1 MRRND
6 FTLLVFQLNDVV
18 ARNGIICHG
27 LRNRYRNTVI
37 RAACRHNS
45 IGSKHRTGR
54 GLTAVFTIA
63 EYAFFR
69 FVYINNPR
77 LADSFFRNQIH
88 FVHEHF
94 PFGDFQKQALRK
106 AEYRGIQII
115 TTADADVPDGANR
128 SAQRGEPFLIYGNKK
143 AILLVVT
150 NPVDVLTYVTLAR
163 SGYPASRVIG
173 SGTVLDTARLKQ
185 LIGQSFEVD
194 SRNVHS
200 FIIGE
205 HGDSELPVFSSANI
219 SGVDIEKYCDISGKK
234 MGVLDS
240 VYDDVKNS
248 AYRIIEAKGA
258 TYYAIAESVLRI
270 CRALV
275 RDENTIMPVSVLANG
290 EYGIKDVCIGLPSI
304 IGYGGVKRVLE
315 IPLDRAERALL
326 KKSAD
331 ALKDVIERLDE
342 SEIMI

>member
-1 MRRND
+1 MNIRKCAIIGCGNVGATTAYALMKSGLFSEIVLID
-6 FTLLVFQLNDVV
+6 SNKKKAEGEAMDLN
-18 ARNGIICHG
+18 HG
-27 LRNRYRNTVI
+27 LPF
-37 RAACRHNS
+37 NS
-45 IGSKHRTGR
+45 PALIYAG
-54 GLTAVFTIA
+54 
-63 EYAFFR
+63 EYSDI
-69 FVYINNPR
+69 Y
-77 LADSFFRNQIH
+77 DSYLI
-88 FVHEHF
+88 
-94 PFGDFQKQALRK
+94 
-106 AEYRGIQII
+106 II
-115 TTADADVPDGANR
+115 TAGANQKEGETRLDLVKKNTAIFR
-128 SAQRGEPFLIYGNKK
+128 SIIDNILEYNKK

-185 LIGQSFEVD
+185 LIGQNFEVD

-219 SGVDIEKYCDISGKK
+219 SGVDMEKYCDISGKK
-234 MGVLDS
+234 MATLDS
-240 VYDDVKNS
+240 IYDDVKNS

-275 RDENTIMPVSVLANG
+275 RDENTIMPVSVLAGG

-315 IPLDRAERALL
+315 IPLDRTERALL

-331 ALKDVIERLDE
+331 ALKEVIGRLDE
-342 SEIMI
+342 SEIMA

>member
-1 MRRND
+1 MNIRKCAIIGCGNVGATTAYALMKSGLFSEIVLIDSNRKKAAGEAMD
-6 FTLLVFQLNDVV
+6 LNH
-18 ARNGIICHG
+18 A
-27 LRNRYRNTVI
+27 LPF
-37 RAACRHNS
+37 NS
-45 IGSKHRTGR
+45 PALI
-54 GLTAVFTIA
+54 
-63 EYAFFR
+63 YAGDYPDIF
-69 FVYINNPR
+69 
-77 LADSFFRNQIH
+77 DSYLI
-88 FVHEHF
+88 
-94 PFGDFQKQALRK
+94 
-106 AEYRGIQII
+106 II
-115 TTADADVPDGANR
+115 TAGANQKEGETRLDLVRKNVAIFR
-128 SAQRGEPFLIYGNKK
+128 SIIDNIVEYNKK

-150 NPVDVLTYVTLAR
+150 NPVDILTYVTLSR

-219 SGVDIEKYCDISGKK
+219 SGVNLEEYCEISGKK
-234 MGVLDS
+234 MSSLDS
-240 VYDDVKNS
+240 VCDDVKNS

-258 TYYAIAESVLRI
+258 TYYAIAESILRI
-270 CRALV
+270 CRALI
-275 RDENTIMPVSVLANG
+275 RDENTILPVSVLADG

-315 IPLDRAERALL
+315 IPLDRTERALL

-331 ALKDVIERLDE
+331 ALREVIEKLDE
-342 SEIMI
+342 AKIMI

>member
-1 MRRND
+1 MNIRKCAIIGCGNVGATTAYALMKSGLFSEIVLID
-6 FTLLVFQLNDVV
+6 VNKKKAEGEAMDLN
-18 ARNGIICHG
+18 HG
-27 LRNRYRNTVI
+27 LPFNSPALIYAGDYSDIVDSYLIIITAGANQKDGETRLDLVKRNTAI
-37 RAACRHNS
+37 FRS
-45 IGSKHRTGR
+45 IIDNI
-54 GLTAVFTIA
+54 V
-63 EYAFFR
+63 EY
-69 FVYINNPR
+69 
-77 LADSFFRNQIH
+77 
-88 FVHEHF
+88 
-94 PFGDFQKQALRK
+94 
-106 AEYRGIQII
+106 
-115 TTADADVPDGANR
+115 
-128 SAQRGEPFLIYGNKK
+128 NKK

-150 NPVDVLTYVTLAR
+150 NPVDILTYVTLAR

-219 SGVDIEKYCDISGKK
+219 SGVDIEKYCEIAGKK
-234 MGVLDS
+234 MSVLDS

-258 TYYAIAESVLRI
+258 TYYAIAEAVLRI

-290 EYGIKDVCIGLPSI
+290 EYGIEDVCIGLPAI
-304 IGYGGVKRVLE
+304 VGYGGVKRVLE
-315 IPLDRAERALL
+315 IPLDRTERALL
-326 KKSAD
+326 KRSAD
-331 ALKDVIERLDE
+331 ALKNVIESLDE
-342 SEIMI
+342 SEILA

>member
-1 MRRND
+1 MNIRKCAVIGCGNVGATTAYALMKSGLFSEIVLID
-6 FTLLVFQLNDVV
+6 VNKKKAEGEAMDLN
-18 ARNGIICHG
+18 HG
-27 LRNRYRNTVI
+27 LPF
-37 RAACRHNS
+37 NS
-45 IGSKHRTGR
+45 PSLI
-54 GLTAVFTIA
+54 
-63 EYAFFR
+63 YA
-69 FVYINNPR
+69 
-77 LADSFFRNQIH
+77 
-88 FVHEHF
+88 
-94 PFGDFQKQALRK
+94 GDYSDIVDCYL
-106 AEYRGIQII
+106 III
-115 TTADADVPDGANR
+115 TAGANQKEGETRLDLVKKNTAIFR
-128 SAQRGEPFLIYGNKK
+128 SIIDNIVEYNKK

-163 SGYPASRVIG
+163 SGYPSSRVIG

-219 SGVDIEKYCDISGKK
+219 SGVDIEKYCDISDKK
-234 MGVLDS
+234 MTVLDS

-290 EYGIKDVCIGLPSI
+290 EYGIKDVCIGLPAI
-304 IGYGGVKRVLE
+304 VGYGGVKRVLE
-315 IPLDRAERALL
+315 IPLDRTERALL

-331 ALKDVIERLDE
+331 ALKKVIESLDE
-342 SEIMI
+342 SEIMA

>member
-1 MRRND
+1 MNIRKCAVIGCGHVGATTAYALMKSGLFSEIVLID
-6 FTLLVFQLNDVV
+6 TDKKKAEGEAMDLN
-18 ARNGIICHG
+18 HG
-27 LRNRYRNTVI
+27 LPFNSPALIYAGDYPDLFDSYLIIITAGANQKDGETRLDLVRNN
-37 RAACRHNS
+37 A
-45 IGSKHRTGR
+45 
-54 GLTAVFTIA
+54 AVFRSIIDNII
-63 EYAFFR
+63 EY
-69 FVYINNPR
+69 
-77 LADSFFRNQIH
+77 
-88 FVHEHF
+88 
-94 PFGDFQKQALRK
+94 
-106 AEYRGIQII
+106 
-115 TTADADVPDGANR
+115 
-128 SAQRGEPFLIYGNKK
+128 NKK

-185 LIGQSFEVD
+185 LLGQHFEVD

-219 SGVDIEKYCDISGKK
+219 SGVDIGKYCEMSGKK
-234 MGVLDS
+234 ISVLGS
-240 VYDDVKNS
+240 VCDDVKNS

-258 TYYAIAESVLRI
+258 TYYAIAESILRI

-315 IPLDRAERALL
+315 IPLDRTERALL

-331 ALKDVIERLDE
+331 ALKEVIGKLNQA
-342 SEIMI
+342 EIVK

>member
-1 MRRND
+1 MNIRKCAIIGCGNVGATTAYALMKSGLFSEIVLID
-6 FTLLVFQLNDVV
+6 ANKKKAEGEAMDLN
-18 ARNGIICHG
+18 HG
-27 LRNRYRNTVI
+27 LPF
-37 RAACRHNS
+37 NS
-45 IGSKHRTGR
+45 PALI
-54 GLTAVFTIA
+54 
-63 EYAFFR
+63 YAGG
-69 FVYINNPR
+69 Y
-77 LADSFFRNQIH
+77 ADIYDSYLI
-88 FVHEHF
+88 
-94 PFGDFQKQALRK
+94 
-106 AEYRGIQII
+106 II
-115 TTADADVPDGANR
+115 TAGAAQKPGETRLDLVKKNTAIFR
-128 SAQRGEPFLIYGNKK
+128 SIIDNILEYNKK

-163 SGYPASRVIG
+163 SGFPASRVIG

-185 LIGQSFEVD
+185 LIGQHFEVD

-219 SGVDIEKYCDISGKK
+219 SGVDIEKYCHISGKDIH
-234 MGVLDS
+234 VLDRL
-240 VYDDVKNS
+240 YGDVKNS
-248 AYRIIEAKGA
+248 AYHIIDAKGA

-290 EYGIKDVCIGLPSI
+290 EYGIEDVCIGLPSI

-315 IPLDRAERALL
+315 IPLDRTERALL

-331 ALKDVIERLDE
+331 ALKEVIVRLDE
-342 SEIMI
+342 AEILM

>member
-1 MRRND
+1 MNIRKCAIIGCGNVGATTAYALMKSGLFSEIVLID
-6 FTLLVFQLNDVV
+6 VNKKKAEGEAMDLN
-18 ARNGIICHG
+18 HG
-27 LRNRYRNTVI
+27 LPF
-37 RAACRHNS
+37 NS
-45 IGSKHRTGR
+45 PALI
-54 GLTAVFTIA
+54 
-63 EYAFFR
+63 YAGD
-69 FVYINNPR
+69 YHDIY
-77 LADSFFRNQIH
+77 DSYLI
-88 FVHEHF
+88 
-94 PFGDFQKQALRK
+94 
-106 AEYRGIQII
+106 II
-115 TTADADVPDGANR
+115 TAGANQKEGETRLDLVKKNTAIFR
-128 SAQRGEPFLIYGNKK
+128 SIIDNIVEYNKK

-219 SGVDIEKYCDISGKK
+219 SGVDIEKYCDISDKK
-234 MGVLDS
+234 MTVLDS

-315 IPLDRAERALL
+315 IPLDRTERALL
-326 KKSAD
+326 QKSAD
-331 ALKDVIERLDE
+331 ALREVIEKLDE
-342 SEIMI
+342 AKIMI

>member
-1 MRRND
+1 MNVRKCAIIGCGNVGATTAYALMKSGLFSEIVLID
-6 FTLLVFQLNDVV
+6 SNKKKAEGEAMDLN
-18 ARNGIICHG
+18 HG
-27 LRNRYRNTVI
+27 LPF
-37 RAACRHNS
+37 NS
-45 IGSKHRTGR
+45 PSLI
-54 GLTAVFTIA
+54 
-63 EYAFFR
+63 YAGD
-69 FVYINNPR
+69 YPDIY
-77 LADSFFRNQIH
+77 DSYLI
-88 FVHEHF
+88 
-94 PFGDFQKQALRK
+94 
-106 AEYRGIQII
+106 II
-115 TTADADVPDGANR
+115 TAGANQKEGETRLDLVKKNTAIFR
-128 SAQRGEPFLIYGNKK
+128 SIIDNIVEYNKK

-219 SGVDIEKYCDISGKK
+219 SGVDMEKYCDISGKK
-234 MGVLDS
+234 MTVLDS

-275 RDENTIMPVSVLANG
+275 RDENTIMPVSVLASG
-290 EYGIKDVCIGLPSI
+290 EYGLEDVCIGLPSI

-315 IPLDRAERALL
+315 IPLDRTERALL

-331 ALKDVIERLDE
+331 ALKEVIGRLDE
-342 SEIMI
+342 SEIMA

>member
-1 MRRND
+1 MNIRKCAIIGCGNVGATTAYALMKSGLFSEIVLID
-6 FTLLVFQLNDVV
+6 VNKKKAEGEAMDLN
-18 ARNGIICHG
+18 HG
-27 LRNRYRNTVI
+27 LPF
-37 RAACRHNS
+37 NS
-45 IGSKHRTGR
+45 PALIYAG
-54 GLTAVFTIA
+54 
-63 EYAFFR
+63 EYSDI
-69 FVYINNPR
+69 Y
-77 LADSFFRNQIH
+77 DSYLI
-88 FVHEHF
+88 
-94 PFGDFQKQALRK
+94 
-106 AEYRGIQII
+106 II
-115 TTADADVPDGANR
+115 TAGANQKEGETRLDLVKKNTAIFR
-128 SAQRGEPFLIYGNKK
+128 SIIDNIIEYNKK

-185 LIGQSFEVD
+185 LIGQNFEVD

-234 MGVLDS
+234 MSALDS
-240 VYDDVKNS
+240 IYDDVKNS

-315 IPLDRAERALL
+315 IPLDRTERALL

-331 ALKDVIERLDE
+331 ALKEVIERLDE
-342 SEIMI
+342 SEIMA

>member
-1 MRRND
+1 MNIRKCAIIGCGNVGATTAYALMKSGLFSEIVLIDSNRKKAEGEAMD
-6 FTLLVFQLNDVV
+6 LN
-18 ARNGIICHG
+18 HG
-27 LRNRYRNTVI
+27 LPF
-37 RAACRHNS
+37 NS
-45 IGSKHRTGR
+45 PALI
-54 GLTAVFTIA
+54 
-63 EYAFFR
+63 YA
-69 FVYINNPR
+69 
-77 LADSFFRNQIH
+77 
-88 FVHEHF
+88 
-94 PFGDFQKQALRK
+94 GDYSDIVDCYL
-106 AEYRGIQII
+106 III
-115 TTADADVPDGANR
+115 TAGANQKEGETRLDLVKKNTAIFR
-128 SAQRGEPFLIYGNKK
+128 SIIDNIVEYNKK

-163 SGYPASRVIG
+163 SGYPSSRVIG

-234 MGVLDS
+234 MTVLDS

-258 TYYAIAESVLRI
+258 TYYAIAEAVLRI

-275 RDENTIMPVSVLANG
+275 RDENTILPVSVLANG
-290 EYGIKDVCIGLPSI
+290 EYGLKDVCIGLPSI

-315 IPLDRAERALL
+315 IPLDRTERALL
-326 KKSAD
+326 QKSAD
-331 ALKDVIERLDE
+331 ALKKVIESLDE
-342 SEIMI
+342 SEIMA